1 MVNFKNNN
9 ITKEN
14 ENIQKQNLETE
25 FTFRVYTHLV
35 NTPDALK
42 IAKENDIKF
51 FKKKGYNVYDSET
64 IDKIDIIPAFKIML
78 TMRKNIEQ
86 GLALCFIS
94 ECYEPF
100 RIFDSEEE
108 QEKFATKQK
117 ESKISDYDIKDFL
130 VERGYT
136 KLRHFMDF
144 HGHIQTS
151 DLHGKIAARDKNG
164 EVRKTIG
171 KGNKTSVEKMDIP
184 LEMFSLK
191 SLNFA
196 LDSLIKQNKTEE
208 KAIKKNQ
215 ANSLNKVELN

>member
-9 ITKEN
+9 ISKEN
-14 ENIQKQNLETE
+14 ENISKQNLETE
-25 FTFRVYTHLV
+25 FTFRVYAHLV

-42 IAKENDIKF
+42 IAKENDKKF
-51 FKKKGYNVYDSET
+51 FKKKGYDVYDSEN
-64 IDKIDIIPAFKIML
+64 IDKINIIPAFNAML

-100 RIFDSEEE
+100 RIFDSEED
-108 QEKFATKQK
+108 QEKFAKKQK
-117 ESKISDYDIKDFL
+117 ESNITDWDIKDFL
-130 VERGYT
+130 VERGYA

-144 HGHIQTS
+144 HNHIQTS
-151 DLHGKIAARDKNG
+151 DLHGKIASRDKNG

-196 LDSLIKQNKTEE
+196 LDTLIKQNKPEE
-208 KAIKKNQ
+208 KSIKKNKE
-215 ANSLNKVELN
+215 NPLNKIELN